1 MGDAL
6 GGRRA
11 VTRKDAID
19 GVTTGFA
26 GARRAAPTG
35 PADEIGGYVGGYGV
49 TFPTGTV
56 PSFP

>member
-1 MGDAL
+1 M
-6 GGRRA
+6 
-11 VTRKDAID
+11 TRKDAID

-26 GARRAAPTG
+26 GTRRAARTG

-49 TFPTGTV
+49 TFPTGTA